1 MVPLLN
7 ACIRKLQE
15 QGMKQLFVD
24 AVTSNVDSF
33 NQLGKSS
40 KDGTLWSYYR

>member
-1 MVPLLN
+1 MIPLLN

-15 QGMKQLFVD
+15 QGMKQLFLD

-33 NQLGKSS
+33 KQLGRSS
-40 KDGTLWSYYR
+40 SHSNLEC